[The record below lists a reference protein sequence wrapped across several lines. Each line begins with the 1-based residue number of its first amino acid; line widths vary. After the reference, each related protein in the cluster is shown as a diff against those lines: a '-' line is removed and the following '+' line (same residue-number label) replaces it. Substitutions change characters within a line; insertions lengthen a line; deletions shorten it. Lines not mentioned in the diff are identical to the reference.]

1 MIHQGSCG
9 SITFFYKNKIIASSA
24 LTKKKS
30 VERHYIEAGNIIV
43 DGMRSGYNL
52 EKVKLLFAH
61 SLDLFCN
68 RKKITREDEKYI
80 VMIFMALIK
89 LNYYDIDD
97 VALIMKKK

>member
-24 LTKKKS
+24 LTKNKS
-30 VERHYIEAGNIIV
+30 IERHYLEAGNIIV
-43 DGMRSGYNL
+43 DGMRCGYNL

-68 RKKITREDEKYI
+68 KKKITRQDERYI
-80 VMIFMALIK
+80 VMVFMALIK

-97 VALIMKKK
+97 VALIMKRK